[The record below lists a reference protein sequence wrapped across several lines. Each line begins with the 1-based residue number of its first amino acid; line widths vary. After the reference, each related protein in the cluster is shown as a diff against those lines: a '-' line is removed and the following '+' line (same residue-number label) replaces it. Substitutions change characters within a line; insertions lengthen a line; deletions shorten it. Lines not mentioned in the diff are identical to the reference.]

1 MRTIKN
7 VLTCSDRTSGSSVNV
22 GGGWVVVVVC
32 CLTLKQVLAQLE
44 LELLRPCQLNNNY
57 TPYLRILKLHFNT
70 KVNEQTMLFFY
81 IQAFLLPE
89 DKVTEVFFLFFVGQS
104 FNSVY
109 ISVRQPDDVC
119 LGVLPWSCFYLL
131 KKIVARFIFQRRS

>member
-1 MRTIKN
+1 M
-7 VLTCSDRTSGSSVNV
+7 
-22 GGGWVVVVVC
+22 VVVVC